1 MIRRPPSSTRTDTL
15 FPYTTLFRSPF
26 VHRAIHDIALVNV
39 PRFGDREIDA
49 EQRTPTPFAIFDG
62 FRNDLERHP
71 AETQRL
77 VQRARGV
84 RLGILMLILVG
95 RRTVGEFRQIA
106 FGDPET
112 GLFGFVD
119 HPDEGDLGQSAFL
132 LGIAAADVR
141 VDAGEP
147 QLLDIMALPLFG
159 PETQWPKRSEEHTS
173 ALQSLMRISYAL

>member
-1 MIRRPPSSTRTDTL
+1 MYVFYMMCVLWFFFFSSRRRHTRC
-15 FPYTTLFRSPF
+15 
-26 VHRAIHDIALVNV
+26 ALVTV
-39 PRFGDREIDA
+39 VQTCALPIYREIDA

-95 RRTVGEFRQIA
+95 RRTVGEFHQIA

-147 QLLDIMALPLFG
+147 ELSSEAQT
-159 PETQWPKRSEEHTS
+159 PE
-173 ALQSLMRISYAL
+173 LQYLMR

>member
-1 MIRRPPSSTRTDTL
+1 MQKTAYEMRISDWSSDESSSDHVPGLSAGNIVALAFSAWERGVAKIDRVISAVAL
-15 FPYTTLFRSPF
+15 PPF
-26 VHRAIHDIALVNV
+26 VHRAIHDIALVNG

-84 RLGILMLILVG
+84 RLGILKLILVG

-119 HPDEGDLGQSAFL
+119 HPDEGDLGQYAFL
-132 LGIAAADVR
+132 LGIADR
-141 VDAGEP
+141 KSTRLNSSP
-147 QLLDIMALPLFG
+147 
-159 PETQWPKRSEEHTS
+159 
-173 ALQSLMRISYAL
+173 

>member
-1 MIRRPPSSTRTDTL
+1 MQKTAYEMRISDWSSDESSSDHVPGLSAGNIVALAFSAWGRGVAKIARCISAVAL
-15 FPYTTLFRSPF
+15 PPF
-26 VHRAIHDIALVNV
+26 VHRAIHDIALVKG

-106 FGDPET
+106 F
-112 GLFGFVD
+112 
-119 HPDEGDLGQSAFL
+119 
-132 LGIAAADVR
+132 
-141 VDAGEP
+141 
-147 QLLDIMALPLFG
+147 
-159 PETQWPKRSEEHTS
+159 RSEEHTS
-173 ALQSLMRISYAL
+173 ELQSLMRISYAVFCLKKKNKYTELNMTRYLT